1 MVNANDSQ
9 RLIDNQDSSSS
20 PTPAHF
26 WASTLALCFCTLTH
40 AYLLISVF
48 PYSGYLAIYLL
59 PNVANEDNAGSYAGL
74 LASSFMLGRAISSY
88 SWGKWAD
95 IYGRTTILCAS
106 LALSS
111 LFSILFGMSQT
122 FCGALLF
129 RGFLGVS
136 NGIIGTTKTL
146 MSELAEN
153 NEELE
158 TRGMAL
164 VIGMRGWGFLVC
176 PAIGGSLAEV
186 VKQYPTA
193 SWVVRFEPFLS
204 RFPFLLPNIVG
215 AVFCITSLVM
225 VKLFVNETLPG
236 ERLHPPT
243 EIVRDCLLW
252 CKRMLCI
259 PRSSQQEEK
268 ELIKETSLI
277 PNYSSNS
284 LNDDG
289 EEKNSNESHSL
300 HTQQHKENNGNAN
313 FPVTMSTIWSR
324 PDTRQ
329 HLILYW
335 VYSFVIIS
343 VDEAF
348 PLFCISKQAGL
359 SLSEAAIGKI
369 LSISGLIFVICQ
381 YICYTQLVDWLG
393 IYASITVSVIFT
405 IPSIFL
411 IPACLLFPSSSM
423 EPLSLALLSFLSILM
438 AIYRIFANI
447 FFSSITI
454 ATNRTVPASLRAA
467 TNGFGSLGAS
477 IAKGVGPAMCGVFV
491 AFNFS
496 SGVVPPHMGATIV
509 FGVLS
514 LLALL
519 VAVPASTRLEPQRH
533 QHDDR

>member
-1 MVNANDSQ
+1 
-9 RLIDNQDSSSS
+9 
-20 PTPAHF
+20 
-26 WASTLALCFCTLTH
+26 
-40 AYLLISVF
+40 
-48 PYSGYLAIYLL
+48 
-59 PNVANEDNAGSYAGL
+59 
-74 LASSFMLGRAISSY
+74 
-88 SWGKWAD
+88 
-95 IYGRTTILCAS
+95 
-106 LALSS
+106 
-111 LFSILFGMSQT
+111 MSQT
-122 FCGALLF
+122 FCCALVF

-146 MSELAEN
+146 LSELAEN

-186 VKQYPTA
+186 DKQYPTA

-225 VKLFVNETLPG
+225 VKLFINETLPE

-252 CKRMLCI
+252 CRRMLCI

-289 EEKNSNESHSL
+289 EEKNSNESHSR

-393 IYASITVSVIFT
+393 IYASITMSVIFT

-467 TNGFGSLGAS
+467 TNGLGSLGAS

-496 SGVVPPHMGATIV
+496 SGVVPPHMGATVV

>member
-1 MVNANDSQ
+1 MVNANDSP
-9 RLIDNQDSSSS
+9 RLIIDNQDSSSS

-26 WASTLALCFCTLTH
+26 WASTLALCVCTLTH

-59 PNVANEDNAGSYAGL
+59 PNVANEDNAGPYAGL

-106 LALSS
+106 LAFSS

-122 FCGALLF
+122 FGGALVF

-164 VIGMRGWGFLVC
+164 VVGMRGWGFLVC

-215 AVFCITSLVM
+215 SVFCITSLAM
-225 VKLFVNETLPG
+225 VKLFVNETLPE

-243 EIVRDCLLW
+243 EIVRVSLLW
-252 CKRMLCI
+252 CRRILCI
-259 PRSSQQEEK
+259 PRSSQREEK
-268 ELIKETSLI
+268 ELIKEKSLI

-284 LNDDG
+284 LNDDD
-289 EEKNSNESHSL
+289 EEKNSNESHSR
-300 HTQQHKENNGNAN
+300 HTHKENNGNAN
-313 FPVTMSTIWSR
+313 HPEIMSTIWSR

-369 LSISGLIFVICQ
+369 LSISGLIFVVCQ
-381 YICYTQLVDWLG
+381 YICYTQLVDCLG
-393 IYASITVSVIFT
+393 IYASITVSVMFT

-411 IPACLLFPSSSM
+411 VPACLLFPSSSM

-467 TNGFGSLGAS
+467 TNGLGSLGAS
-477 IAKGVGPAMCGVFV
+477 IAKGVGPAICGVFV
-491 AFNFS
+491 AYNFS
-496 SGVVPPHMGATIV
+496 SGVVPPRMGATIV

-519 VAVPASTRLEPQRH
+519 VALPASTRLEPQR
-533 QHDDR
+533 QHGGRR